1 MTTTDIERGERLH
14 GLDAL
19 RGAALLLGVVLHG
32 ALSFFPT
39 QIWIVGDDQR
49 SVWAGGLFF
58 VIHLFRMTTFFV
70 IAGLFAHLMLSRL
83 GVAGFVRNRLS
94 RIAAPLAV
102 FWGPVLAA
110 IVAVVIWNA
119 GLQGLTAADAPPPPK
134 YDWTNMPLTHLWFLW
149 VLLIFYVALLILRAP
164 FAALDRD
171 GGRGRTV
178 DRLTG
183 VLVGPAGPFLLGA
196 PLALALWLHPDWI
209 AFFGVPT
216 PDAGLIPNTPAL
228 VGFGLAFALGV
239 LLDRRRD
246 LLGRIRAWQ
255 PAHLGLAIGAGA
267 GALMLAGGP
276 TPVLIPMTDPAV
288 KAMTASAFGVATYAS
303 VLAVMGLALRFC
315 AGRSAVRR
323 YVADASYWIYIVH
336 LPLVMAAQV
345 WVQDWGWPWPAKLAA
360 VIVGVLAV
368 SFASYELL
376 VRHSFMGRWLNGRR
390 IPWRRLQPALAPA
403 E

>member
-1 MTTTDIERGERLH
+1 
-14 GLDAL
+14 
-19 RGAALLLGVVLHG
+19 
-32 ALSFFPT
+32 
-39 QIWIVGDDQR
+39 
-49 SVWAGGLFF
+49 
-58 VIHLFRMTTFFV
+58 
-70 IAGLFAHLMLSRL
+70 
-83 GVAGFVRNRLS
+83 
-94 RIAAPLAV
+94 
-102 FWGPVLAA
+102 
-110 IVAVVIWNA
+110 
-119 GLQGLTAADAPPPPK
+119 
-134 YDWTNMPLTHLWFLW
+134 
-149 VLLIFYVALLILRAP
+149 
-164 FAALDRD
+164 
-171 GGRGRTV
+171 
-178 DRLTG
+178 
-183 VLVGPAGPFLLGA
+183 
-196 PLALALWLHPDWI
+196 
-209 AFFGVPT
+209 
-216 PDAGLIPNTPAL
+216 
-228 VGFGLAFALGV
+228 
-239 LLDRRRD
+239 
-246 LLGRIRAWQ
+246 
-255 PAHLGLAIGAGA
+255 
-267 GALMLAGGP
+267 MLAGGP

>member
-1 MTTTDIERGERLH
+1 M
-14 GLDAL
+14 
-19 RGAALLLGVVLHG
+19 
-32 ALSFFPT
+32 
-39 QIWIVGDDQR
+39 
-49 SVWAGGLFF
+49 
-58 VIHLFRMTTFFV
+58 
-70 IAGLFAHLMLSRL
+70 
-83 GVAGFVRNRLS
+83 
-94 RIAAPLAV
+94 
-102 FWGPVLAA
+102 
-110 IVAVVIWNA
+110 
-119 GLQGLTAADAPPPPK
+119 
-134 YDWTNMPLTHLWFLW
+134 
-149 VLLIFYVALLILRAP
+149 LLIFYVALLILRAP

-171 GGRGRTV
+171 GGWGRTV

-276 TPVLIPMTDPAV
+276 TPVLSPMTDPAV

-345 WVQDWGWPWPAKLAA
+345 WMQDWGWPWPAKLAA